1 MKDNLNNTPFRL
13 LIHGGAGAILR
24 NKLTPEREHAFRHAL
39 SQSLFS
45 GYAIL
50 AAKGTSVDA
59 VVAAITVMEDS
70 PLFNAGKGAVFN
82 HEGQNELDASIM
94 EGITRKAGAV
104 AGVTSIRNPICAAYK
119 VMTQS
124 PYVMLIGRGAEA
136 FAAEHNLEL
145 VDPSYFYTQHRW
157 DQLEKAIAKETMQLD
172 HDAESDEK
180 YGTVGAVALDC
191 YGNLAAGTS
200 TGGLTNKRYGR
211 VGDSPIVGA
220 GTYADNQS
228 VAISATGSG
237 EMFIRTAAAFNTAAY
252 VRMKQLPL
260 TEAVERTLE
269 EIAVIGGTGG
279 LIALDAKGNYAMQ
292 FNTSGMYRG
301 MIDHNGVAWTGIFA
315 DN

>member
-1 MKDNLNNTPFRL
+1 MKDSNNKTLFKL

-24 NKLTPEREHAFRHAL
+24 DKLTPEREQAFRQIL
-39 SQSLFS
+39 TESLFA
-45 GYAIL
+45 GHTIL
-50 AAKGTSVDA
+50 AEKGSSVDA
-59 VVAAITVMEDS
+59 VVAAITFLEDS

-82 HEGQNELDASIM
+82 HEGHIELDASIM
-94 EGITRKAGAV
+94 DGATRMAGAV
-104 AGVTSIRNPICAAYK
+104 AAVTTIRNPICAAHK

-124 PYVMLIGRGAEA
+124 PYVMLIGHGAEVY
-136 FAAEHNLEL
+136 AAEQNLEL
-145 VDPSYFYTQHRW
+145 VDPTYFYTQHRW
-157 DQLEKAIAKETMQLD
+157 DQLKKAIAKEKILLD

-211 VGDSPIVGA
+211 IGDSPIIGA
-220 GTYADNQS
+220 GTYADNRS
-228 VAISATGSG
+228 IAVSATGSG

-252 VRMKQLPL
+252 VRMKQIPL

-269 EIAVIGGTGG
+269 EITAIGGAGG
-279 LIALDAKGNYAMQ
+279 LIALDTKGNYAMQ

-301 MIDHNGVAWTGIFA
+301 MIDNNGVAWTGIFA